1 MVAPVVLITAGGL
14 LLNGTL
20 LAWTQTAKRAFNL
33 PDEASEFEASLLDRR
48 LAGLRRVVIVLDG
61 AVGLLIL
68 GVIFIALADTAGSLG
83 FGYVALALVLAGTVG
98 EFIAVLLATAQAM
111 QRTTAAQYAARRK
124 ETGVSLLRDTNAQ
137 AQGLFT
143 VRDPA

>member
-1 MVAPVVLITAGGL
+1 
-14 LLNGTL
+14 
-20 LAWTQTAKRAFNL
+20 L

-61 AVGLLIL
+61 AIGLLIL
-68 GVIFIALADTAGSLG
+68 GVIFIALAATAGSLA
-83 FGYVALALVLAGTVG
+83 FAYVALALVLAGTVG

-124 ETGVSLLRDTNAQ
+124 ETEVPGPPV
-137 AQGLFT
+137 
-143 VRDPA
+143 